1 MYLEREGEKTI
12 KSKELRMASI
22 VGARPQF
29 IKAAMVSR
37 EIEHHN
43 SLNTFPRIEEILIHT
58 GQHYDHNMSQI
69 FFDQMNLPKP
79 KYNLGI
85 GSKSHAQ
92 MTAGMLIK
100 IEQVLL
106 EEQPDW
112 VLVYGD
118 TNSTLAGALAATKL
132 QIPVGHVEAGLRSY
146 NRSMPE
152 EINRILTDRISHILF
167 CPTASAVET
176 LKREG
181 LVQGVCNVGDV
192 MYDAFLAY
200 KDKALMKS
208 AIMDELGLKPENF
221 CLVTVHRQ
229 ENTDNPSRLSN
240 IFSAFYELA
249 EEACPFVIPL
259 HPRTHKVIQNQVL
272 SLRKNPWIHTIPPV
286 SYLDMLALESQAQI
300 IFTDSGGMQ
309 KEALFARVPC
319 ITLRDET
326 EWIETVEAGWN
337 HLAGA
342 EKNSIIEVF
351 HKVKNSEIKDPPN
364 FFGDGNSKSLIVK
377 HLSSVSPFDIEIG
390 NSLSDNEN
398 PGRAS
403 S

>member
-1 MYLEREGEKTI
+1 
-12 KSKELRMASI
+12 
-22 VGARPQF
+22 
-29 IKAAMVSR
+29 MVSR

-43 SLNTFPRIEEILIHT
+43 SNNTFPRIDEILVHT

-69 FFDQMNLPKP
+69 FFDQMNLPQP

-85 GSKSHAQ
+85 GSRSHAQ

-100 IEQVLL
+100 IEKVLM
-106 EEQPDW
+106 EEKPDW

-118 TNSTLAGALAATKL
+118 TNSTIAGALAATKL

-146 NRSMPE
+146 NRRMPE

-167 CPTASAVET
+167 CPTASAVEI

-181 LVQGVCNVGDV
+181 LVRGVFNVGDV

-200 KDKALMKS
+200 KDQALIQS
-208 AIMDELGLKPENF
+208 AVMDDLGLKPKNF

-229 ENTDNPSRLSN
+229 ENTDDPSRLSG
-240 IFSAFYELA
+240 IFSAFNELA
-249 EEACPFVIPL
+249 EEKCPFVIPL
-259 HPRTHKVIQNQVL
+259 HPRTRKVIRNQIL
-272 SLRKNPWIHTIPPV
+272 HLEKNPWVHIISPV
-286 SYLDMLALESQAQI
+286 SYLDMLALESQARI

-326 EWIETVEAGWN
+326 EWNETVAAGWN

-342 EKNSIIEVF
+342 EKKSIIEIF
-351 HKVKNSEIKDPPN
+351 HEVKNSAREDPPN
-364 FFGDGNSKSLIVK
+364 FFGDGNSRNLIVK
-377 HLSSVSPFDIEIG
+377 HLSSATPIDFKTG
-390 NSLSDNEN
+390 NSLSQSEKFRDLHHE
-398 PGRAS
+398 
-403 S
+403 